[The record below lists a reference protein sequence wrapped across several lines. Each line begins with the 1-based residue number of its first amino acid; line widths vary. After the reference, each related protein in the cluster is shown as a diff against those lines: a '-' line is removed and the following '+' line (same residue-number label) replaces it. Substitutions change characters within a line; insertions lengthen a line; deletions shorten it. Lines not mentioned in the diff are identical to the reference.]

1 MRRRG
6 PAERGELPRFPPAH
20 AALRAGSA
28 AAQRQDVVSW
38 SCQCRAG
45 SAEASPRRSSVCQ
58 AAAGAGTDARAR
70 QRIGLPPHRNSS
82 SGRGADLTGPGCP
95 GQHPALCRHSSPP
108 VLSHHTPHTCGNRE
122 NPLLPPPNP
131 PARPTETPSP
141 ALPSAAPSH
150 APRHA
155 HPPSFL
161 LISSFAQQF
170 GDAESIKWLQS
181 DQWFQGQGVK
191 EESGDR
197 TEVHFPVKVLQ

>member
-122 NPLLPPPNP
+122 NPLLPPPEPTGSPYGNP
-131 PARPTETPSP
+131 LPSP
-141 ALPSAAPSH
+141 AERRSLPRPEAC
-150 APRHA
+150 
-155 HPPSFL
+155 PPSFL
-161 LISSFAQQF
+161 PFNSFFCSAVW
-170 GDAESIKWLQS
+170 GCRVYKMA
-181 DQWFQGQGVK
+181 
-191 EESGDR
+191 
-197 TEVHFPVKVLQ
+197 TE